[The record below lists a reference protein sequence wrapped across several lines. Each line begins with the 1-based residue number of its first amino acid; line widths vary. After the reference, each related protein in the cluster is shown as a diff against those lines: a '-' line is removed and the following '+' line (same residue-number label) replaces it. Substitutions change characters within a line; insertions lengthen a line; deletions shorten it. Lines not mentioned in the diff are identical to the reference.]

1 MAVVTF
7 ENGAVA
13 TIEGTVNVYP
23 KNLEETLYLFGEK
36 GTVKLG
42 GKATNN
48 IDVWQFSD
56 QNDQD
61 SVLEGKQEVISNLY
75 GNGHTRLYSD
85 MLEAIRD
92 DRPPLI
98 SGQEG
103 TKALEIVLAI
113 YKSYLT
119 NQSVRLP
126 LEQFASTDMTG
137 IFK

>member
-1 MAVVTF
+1 
-7 ENGAVA
+7 
-13 TIEGTVNVYP
+13 
-23 KNLEETLYLFGEK
+23 
-36 GTVKLG
+36 
-42 GKATNN
+42 
-48 IDVWQFSD
+48 
-56 QNDQD
+56 
-61 SVLEGKQEVISNLY
+61 
-75 GNGHTRLYSD
+75 

-103 TKALEIVLAI
+103 AKALEIVLAI